1 MLLKPKNWEK
11 FQHYKDR
18 NPPWIK
24 LHRDL
29 MIDRAF
35 MSLPLASK
43 ALAPFFWLLASESH
57 SKDGTFN
64 ASDEEL
70 EFRLRISIKEIR
82 EGRKSLIEKGF
93 FAHASNTQADA
104 SNLQTNAIPEAER
117 EGETEEEKE
126 ADLDTKVSRPL
137 SRTPSQRLLELFHQ
151 KCTYLPTVTVFSDA
165 RKRTLQARYKEVMNE
180 GKWTED
186 QTIEWFGEFY
196 ELVNNSKFLTGRSN
210 VKPGQRPFKADW
222 DWIHAPSNFVKIVE
236 GKYGD

>member
-93 FAHASNTQADA
+93 FTHASSALAGA
-104 SNLQTNAIPEAER
+104 SNLHTNAIPETER
-117 EGETEEEKE
+117 EGETETKGET
-126 ADLDTKVSRPL
+126 DLDTKVSRPL
-137 SRTPSQRLLELFHQ
+137 SRTPSQRLVDIYHE
-151 KCTYLPTVTVFSDA
+151 KCTYLPTITVFTDTR
-165 RKRTLQARYKEVMNE
+165 RKTLQARYKEVMIAE
-180 GKWTED
+180 KWTED

-196 ELVNNSKFLTGRSN
+196 ESVNESKFLTGRAN
-210 VKPGQRPFKADW
+210 VKPGQRQFKADW
-222 DWIHAPSNFVKIVE
+222 DWIHTQSHFVKIVE